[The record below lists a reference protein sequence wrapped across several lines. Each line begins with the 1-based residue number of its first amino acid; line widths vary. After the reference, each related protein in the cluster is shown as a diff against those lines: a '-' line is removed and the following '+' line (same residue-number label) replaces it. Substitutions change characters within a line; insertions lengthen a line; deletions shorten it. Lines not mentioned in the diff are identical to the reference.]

1 MSMRGLSR
9 YRALWYVGLLFVLGS
24 CAAPENSTPPPAPQA
39 VPQPVQRLPASPT
52 TAAAPL
58 RVGITP
64 NYPPV
69 VFKAQGNITGLEAD
83 FAHGLGEALGR
94 PIAFV
99 ELSWEGLI
107 PALEGGQIDV
117 IMSGMSVTEA
127 RQRRVRFVQPYLQ
140 IGQMALIRKSDRVRL
155 GSPSLL
161 LRTRQRVGFEAG
173 STGETFVKTNVL
185 QAQHV
190 ALASVDAGLQ
200 ALRTGTIDV
209 FIHDAVTVWRLGSEE
224 SEDTL
229 TGVFSPLTEEYLAWA
244 VRQSDEALHKDLEA
258 ILARW
263 RGTGRLQELF
273 RKWLSFHVGVN

>member
-9 YRALWYVGLLFVLGS
+9 YGVLWYVGLLFVLGS
-24 CAAPENSTPPPAPQA
+24 CAAPENSTTPP
-39 VPQPVQRLPASPT
+39 VPQTGPQTVQRLPASPT
-52 TAAAPL
+52 VPAAPL
-58 RVGITP
+58 RVGVTP

-69 VFKAQGNITGLEAD
+69 VFKEQGNIMGLEAD
-83 FAHGLGEALGR
+83 LARGVGEALGR

-99 ELSWEGLI
+99 ELGWEALI

-173 STGETFVKTNVL
+173 STGETFVKTHIP

-200 ALRTGTIDV
+200 ALRTGAIDV

-224 SEDTL
+224 TEDTL
-229 TGVFSPLTEEYLAWA
+229 TGMFSPLTEEYLAWA
-244 VRQSDEALHKDLEA
+244 VRQSDDTLRKDLEA
-258 ILARW
+258 VLGRW
-263 RGTGRLQELF
+263 RDTGRLQELF
-273 RKWLSFHVGVN
+273 QKWLSFHVGVN